1 MLKAK
6 QWAILGLWDKNF
18 EKKEG
23 SGNPAPEVSE
33 ENKDVIEYCSR
44 GHLYDILVKS

>member
-1 MLKAK
+1 MGHSGA
-6 QWAILGLWDKNF
+6 LGQE

-33 ENKDVIEYCSR
+33 ENKDAIKSCSR
-44 GHLYDILVKS
+44 GHLYGILVKS